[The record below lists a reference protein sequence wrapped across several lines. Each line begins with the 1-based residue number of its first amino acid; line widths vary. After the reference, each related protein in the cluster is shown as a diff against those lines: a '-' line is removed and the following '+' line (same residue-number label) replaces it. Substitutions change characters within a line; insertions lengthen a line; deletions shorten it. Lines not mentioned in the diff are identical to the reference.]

1 MDREGDLTGIYF
13 ENTTFPVTQESW
25 FQWLSQSYPNGFFD
39 ANPRVEM
46 VLDLPRCE
54 EPRLY
59 VVTKRMREGRK
70 EPRMKLFI
78 QDAIC
83 YQAPPVQR
91 VGVGRLNNASYYLGE
106 AFAKLLERKRE
117 MEEEEQSPEE
127 ATKKQAKAADDDE
140 AIDAAVVRALD
151 EELAKL

>member
-1 MDREGDLTGIYF
+1 MDREIDLTSIFF

-46 VLDLPRCE
+46 VLDLPRSE

-59 VVTKRMREGRK
+59 VVTKRMREARK

-78 QDAIC
+78 HDAIC

-91 VGVGRLNNASYYLGE
+91 VVMGRLNNASYYLGQ

-117 MEEEEQSPEE
+117 MEEEEENDEE
-127 ATKKQAKAADDDE
+127 IKKKKAAIEDE
-140 AIDAAVVRALD
+140 AVDAVVARALD
-151 EELAKL
+151 EELAKI